1 MVGDGI
7 LDRLGARLR
16 RALRLPVA
24 IGNLRVGTLAL
35 RTKDHTSIA
44 QQAQPSDGK
53 QRTSK
58 RDFHRCDPDSDCDAC
73 DFDPGTWELAS
84 GIPGDSDC
92 RSPMGIPMALCRSG

>member
-16 RALRLPVA
+16 RSLRLPVA
-24 IGNLRVGTLAL
+24 FGNLRVSTLAL
-35 RTKDHTSIA
+35 RSKDDASTA
-44 QQAQPSDGK
+44 QQAQPSDGQ

-58 RDFHRCDPDSDCDAC
+58 RDFHRCDPDSDRDAC
-73 DFDPGTWELAS
+73 DFDSRTWELAS

-92 RSPMGIPMALCRSG
+92 RSPMGVPMALCGKG

>member
-35 RTKDHTSIA
+35 WSKDHTSIA
-44 QQAQPSDGK
+44 QQAQPSDGQ

-58 RDFHRCDPDSDCDAC
+58 RDFHRCDPDSDCDAR
-73 DFDPGTWELAS
+73 DFDPRTWELAS